1 MKRKLTARC
10 PIRFG
15 PPRFNGG
22 KAAVEG
28 FVHRPVGQIAASGI
42 FHRPDFRLDAGL
54 GIAA

>member
-15 PPRFNGG
+15 QTRFNGG

-28 FVHRPVGQIAASGI
+28 FVHQPSVKLPRQASFI
-42 FHRPDFRLDAGL
+42 VLISALMRAL
-54 GIAA
+54 G